1 MMDNLD
7 EQNVGG
13 NILEIE
19 AKTLGG
25 GGGVWPAGR
34 QWASELL
41 SNKISN
47 FTLEILS
54 NDKKDTKFFL
64 GFSAT

>member
-1 MMDNLD
+1 MDNLD

-25 GGGVWPAGR
+25 GGGGR
-34 QWASELL
+34 GCVACWY
-41 SNKISN
+41 
-47 FTLEILS
+47 TM
-54 NDKKDTKFFL
+54 
-64 GFSAT
+64 GFRTFK

>member
-1 MMDNLD
+1 MDNLD

-25 GGGVWPAGR
+25 GGEGEGVCG
-34 QWASELL
+34 LL
-41 SNKISN
+41 VYNGLQN
-47 FTLEILS
+47 F
-54 NDKKDTKFFL
+54 
-64 GFSAT
+64 

>member
-1 MMDNLD
+1 MDNLD

-25 GGGVWPAGR
+25 GGGEGGVWPAGL

-47 FTLEILS
+47 FYT
-54 NDKKDTKFFL
+54 
-64 GFSAT
+64 

>member
-1 MMDNLD
+1 MDNLD

-25 GGGVWPAGR
+25 GGGEGVCG
-34 QWASELL
+34 LL
-41 SNKISN
+41 VYNGLQN
-47 FTLEILS
+47 F
-54 NDKKDTKFFL
+54 
-64 GFSAT
+64 

>member
-1 MMDNLD
+1 MDNLD

-19 AKTLGG
+19 AKVLG
-25 GGGVWPAGR
+25 GGGVWLAGI
-34 QWASELL
+34 QWTSELL

-47 FTLEILS
+47 FYT
-54 NDKKDTKFFL
+54 
-64 GFSAT
+64 